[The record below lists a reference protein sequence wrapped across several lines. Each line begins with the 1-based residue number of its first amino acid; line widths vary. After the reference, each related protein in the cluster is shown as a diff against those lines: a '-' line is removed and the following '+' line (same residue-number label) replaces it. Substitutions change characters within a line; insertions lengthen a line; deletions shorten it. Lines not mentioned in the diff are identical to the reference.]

1 MTSVVKAFDPGT
13 VLLAKHA
20 QHVVLVHFPIALF
33 VTGVVLAW
41 AGRWTRR
48 EALSE
53 AGYYNLLIAAVST
66 LPVVATGLLAWQL
79 QLEGE
84 RLKGILLLHLV
95 LGCLSSGL
103 ICAVWWLHFRARRP
117 GARLPRYLAIIETVG
132 LIAVGTTGHLGGF
145 LSGVSGG

>member
-1 MTSVVKAFDPGT
+1 VSGLTKAFDPGT

-33 VTGVVLAW
+33 ITGVILAW

-48 EALSE
+48 GSLAE
-53 AGYYNLLIAAVST
+53 AGYYNLMIAAVST

-84 RLKGILLLHLV
+84 RLKGLLLWHLV
-95 LGCLSSGL
+95 LGCLSSLL
-103 ICAVWWLHFRARRP
+103 ICTVWWLHSRARRS
-117 GARLPRYLAIIETVG
+117 GAKAPRYLALIEVVGLLTVG
-132 LIAVGTTGHLGGF
+132 LTGHLGGF
-145 LSGVSGG
+145 VSGVSGG